1 MEKAQLFPLF
11 SVSLRH
17 PDHCSN
23 FQPRCALPFAPQT
36 AAGAAESEKNLS
48 ELPKLS
54 AQDDKRSD
62 AIKPGDPAPSTQP
75 GITTDAFRVNRTN
88 TPFALPMFK
97 QMLESPWRDVEWTEE
112 RKTSL
117 IKTISSYRP
126 SSEVTEARVLLL
138 GPVSVHQ
145 VALLTHV
152 DQICPETAKDVSQ
165 VYKSCIIKEMIGKA
179 GALLGM
185 STSYIL
191 PVKNYSSEL
200 DLDVNTDVLLLNAV
214 DHILQYANLY
224 FQDKCTGT
232 KIMI

>member
-1 MEKAQLFPLF
+1 MQKKQEKTEKSSFSWVAATDQPIATAADVKKVFNFFPPATSSTETTNKPLNVFAGGASRQRRKKAQ
-11 SVSLRH
+11 
-17 PDHCSN
+17 
-23 FQPRCALPFAPQT
+23 
-36 AAGAAESEKNLS
+36 
-48 ELPKLS
+48 PKLEAGS
-54 AQDDKRSD
+54 LEMSD

-88 TPFALPMFK
+88 TPFALP
-97 QMLESPWRDVEWTEE
+97 
-112 RKTSL
+112 
-117 IKTISSYRP
+117 
-126 SSEVTEARVLLL
+126 
-138 GPVSVHQ
+138 SVHQ